1 MDAQI
6 KKGILEIIILK
17 ELETHD
23 LYGYEIVKKISQI
36 LPDTLES
43 TIYAVLRR
51 LKNDGLAQIY
61 YGDESDGP
69 TRKYYTLTKDGI
81 EKLRLQMVSIKE
93 TFEILRSLEII

>member
-17 ELETHD
+17 ELESEE
-23 LYGYEIVKKISQI
+23 LYGYEIVKKIQKM

-51 LKNDGLAQIY
+51 LKKDGLTQIY
-61 YGDESDGP
+61 YGDQSDGP
-69 TRKYYTLTKDGI
+69 IRKYYTLTKDGSK
-81 EKLRLQMVSIKE
+81 KLKSQADSIRE
-93 TFEILRSLEII
+93 TFEILKSLEII